1 MGEARLFPGVRHIGI
16 SIFLDFSLEGLKHF
30 SVTPPSPSATLYV
43 QIPFPRIGALLP
55 ALIFLIRQSSLGPP
69 AGFPSPDRS
78 LFPPQ
83 VSLDHFRLFGTASTL
98 TVTIAAGRVQV
109 TMLSTSTSL
118 VYTAHVEQTN

>member
-55 ALIFLIRQSSLGPP
+55 ALIFLIRQFGDEDGRLLVHEDEMIGVG
-69 AGFPSPDRS
+69 ADGF
-78 LFPPQ
+78 
-83 VSLDHFRLFGTASTL
+83 G
-98 TVTIAAGRVQV
+98 AAQD
-109 TMLSTSTSL
+109 
-118 VYTAHVEQTN
+118 